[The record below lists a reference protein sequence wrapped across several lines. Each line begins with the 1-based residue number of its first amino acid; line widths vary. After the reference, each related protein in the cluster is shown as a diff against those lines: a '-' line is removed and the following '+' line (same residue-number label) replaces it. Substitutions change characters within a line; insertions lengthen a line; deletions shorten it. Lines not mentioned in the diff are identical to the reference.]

1 MTQVRIGMNTTV
13 TISSYEE
20 LCNELNLRFIRGS
33 ETEFTTVYR
42 GHADRTWQL
51 KPSVFRDDKLKFETQ
66 IIQTCK
72 EKFPYEFYGQS
83 TLLEDLAK
91 LQHYGAST
99 RLMDVS
105 VDPYV
110 AAFFSCYN
118 KTLDDKDGEIICFS
132 VPLTQADSIQIKAIC
147 FYAQY
152 DFYKL
157 GSGKFYN
164 HLRNYLGYNYS
175 DRYLFRLLEGVHC
188 VVPPINSERIGRQ
201 KGNFILFGICPHME
215 FGKLEKEEHSFEEY
229 TYPGICIFRKIII
242 PSALKSDIRKNLEL
256 AGYTQ
261 DFLIPDIQKEFGIIS
276 SGK

>member
-1 MTQVRIGMNTTV
+1 MSK
-13 TISSYEE
+13 TITINSYDK
-20 LCNELNLRFIRGS
+20 LCDELNFRFLGVP
-33 ETEFTTVYR
+33 ETECIVVSR
-42 GHADRTWQL
+42 GHADTSWQL
-51 KPSVFRDDKLKFETQ
+51 KPSVFRDGKLKLEAQ
-66 IIQTCK
+66 IIQQCK
-72 EKFPYEFYGQS
+72 NTFPYEFYGQS
-83 TLLEDLAK
+83 SLLEELTK

-110 AAFFSCYN
+110 AAFFACHN
-118 KTLDDKDGEIICFS
+118 KTLDNKDGEIIFFS
-132 VPLTQADSIQIKAIC
+132 VPMTQADTVRTKAIC

-152 DFYKL
+152 DFHNL
-157 GSGKFYN
+157 GSKQFYN
-164 HLRNYLGYNYS
+164 DLRHYLGYNYP
-175 DRYLFRLLEGVHC
+175 DRYLFRQLEGVCC

-215 FGKLEKEEHSFEEY
+215 FGKLEKEDRSFEDY
-229 TYPGICIFRKIII
+229 TNTNPENPPIHIIKKIII